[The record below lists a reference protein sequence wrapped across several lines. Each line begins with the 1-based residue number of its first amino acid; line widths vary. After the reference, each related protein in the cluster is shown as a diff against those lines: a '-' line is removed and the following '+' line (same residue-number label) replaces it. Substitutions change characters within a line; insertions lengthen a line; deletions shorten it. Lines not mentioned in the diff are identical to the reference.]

1 MAQEWAVYRNASR
14 GEVTGEDQSSVHLH
28 QTMTDNF
35 DKFVGQISTGRCGI
49 EMFTIYHLPS
59 ASEQC
64 FSS

>member
-49 EMFTIYHLPS
+49 EMFTI
-59 ASEQC
+59 
-64 FSS
+64 